1 MDLLHQLCF
10 LFQIDFQKL
19 LTFWQP
25 YHRRVRFVLLSVI
38 AGLQRAVVVLCVF
51 FASSHT
57 CGGGTNPDVVLQWLP
72 FL

>member
-1 MDLLHQLCF
+1 M
-10 LFQIDFQKL
+10 
-19 LTFWQP
+19 
-25 YHRRVRFVLLSVI
+25 LLSVI

-57 CGGGTNPDVVLQWLP
+57 CGGGSTNPDVVLQWLP